1 MSIENEEKNFEP
13 KPSVE
18 NELKML
24 QLIAYDTSL
33 ETLRNATQEM
43 EPEDFSDE
51 DYRLT
56 FGAFQEAARDGEA
69 PDLVMMMRRMPW
81 VKADPERRNK
91 LLDVFSGNVF
101 FADCQ
106 AYYRTLFKSIR
117 DARVNEMLSARMRLI
132 YSFIQ
137 EQRPG
142 TIRQLEEALEQA
154 RDLQCSD
161 DNYELSE
168 NLIDKAMFSIGENKE
183 KIKTGFVDVDK
194 MLFGGF
200 DRGTLNVIGARPS
213 TGKSTFAMNLAMNIL
228 FSKND
233 SGEMGNNIVYFT
245 LEDPAEK
252 TLKRCELYIA
262 NASEK
267 EIRDGSPAKAQDVL
281 NASEMLKAAKK
292 RMWIINESNIRVGKI
307 AAVCRKAK
315 SKMKHIDLIVIDYL
329 TLMDKELRSN
339 MAMHEAIGRI
349 TRILKGLA
357 IELNVPVV
365 LLSQTNRASENRTE
379 PMLSDLRD
387 SGSIEQDADT
397 VMFLYR
403 ELDDEMDEE
412 MDAARKSPKLKLAKN
427 RDGETGKIDLVWIPD
442 KYTFRCKF
450 KGTGDSVR

>member
-1 MSIENEEKNFEP
+1 MSIGIEEKNLDP

-24 QLIAYDTSL
+24 QLIAYDTTL

-43 EPEDFSDE
+43 ETEDFSDE

-56 FGAFQEAARDGEA
+56 FKAFQEAESDGEA
-69 PDLVMMMRRMPW
+69 PDLVMMSRRMPW
-81 VKADPERRNK
+81 IKADPERRNK

-101 FADCQ
+101 FADCRS
-106 AYYRTLFKSIR
+106 YYRTLFKSIR
-117 DARVNEMLSARMRLI
+117 DARVNEMLSERMRVI

-142 TIRQLEEALEQA
+142 TLRQLEEMLEQA

-168 NLIDKAMFSIGENKE
+168 KLIDSAMMSIGEDRK
-183 KIKTGFVDVDK
+183 KIPTGFVEIDK
-194 MLFGGF
+194 MLYGGL

-213 TGKSTFAMNLAMNIL
+213 TGKSTFAMNLAMNVL
-228 FSKND
+228 FSKNE
-233 SGEMGNNIVYFT
+233 SGKTENNIVYFT
-245 LEDPAEK
+245 LEDPAQK

-262 NASEK
+262 HASEQ
-267 EIRDGSPAKAQDVL
+267 EIREAIPMKAQDVL
-281 NASEMLKAAKK
+281 NASEMLKSARK
-292 RMWIINESNIRVGKI
+292 RMWVINESGIRVGKI

-315 SKMKHIDLIVIDYL
+315 SKMKHLDLIVIDYL
-329 TLMDKELRSN
+329 TLMDLEVRSN
-339 MAMHEAIGRI
+339 MAKHEAIGRV

-357 IELNVPVV
+357 IELDVPIA

-387 SGSIEQDADT
+387 SGSIEQDADV
-397 VMFLYR
+397 VMLLYR
-403 ELDDEMDEE
+403 EHDDEEDDTE
-412 MDAARKSPKLKLAKN
+412 AARIMPKLKLAKN

-450 KGTGDSVR
+450 REGGVS